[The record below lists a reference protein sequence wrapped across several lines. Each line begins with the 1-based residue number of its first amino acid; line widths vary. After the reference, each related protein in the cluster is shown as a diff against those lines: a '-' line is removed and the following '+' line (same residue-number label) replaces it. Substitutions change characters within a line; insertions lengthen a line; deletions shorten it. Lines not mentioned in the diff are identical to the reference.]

1 MSGYFVEALHEPRI
15 DISFT
20 DISFLDIVAP
30 DDRRI
35 DPFLESWDIVRSYL
49 TDIDASV
56 GSLGGGGGG
65 GGGVGEATG

>member
-35 DPFLESWDIVRSYL
+35 DPFLES
-49 TDIDASV
+49 
-56 GSLGGGGGG
+56 
-65 GGGVGEATG
+65 